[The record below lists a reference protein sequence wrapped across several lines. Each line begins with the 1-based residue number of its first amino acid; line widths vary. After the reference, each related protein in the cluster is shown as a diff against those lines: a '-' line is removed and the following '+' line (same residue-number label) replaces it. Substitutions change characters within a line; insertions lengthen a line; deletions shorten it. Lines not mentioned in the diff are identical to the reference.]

1 MNTPPGKSDVTTSCS
16 HQHRFDAGNVIAER
30 STRIVMIITAI
41 TMVVEIVA
49 GWRFNSMAL
58 LADGWHMSSH
68 AIALGLSAL
77 AYAAARRYAQDTR
90 FAFGTWKIEVLAGFA
105 SAMFLIFVAGSM
117 VFGSVERLV
126 TPQSIHFI
134 EAIVVATLG
143 LAVNLGCALILGSAH
158 HDHDHAH
165 EYEHDHHHDLNLK
178 SAYLHVVADAATS
191 VLAIVALLGGMF
203 MGWNWL
209 DPLMGLVGALLVAI
223 WAIGLIRQ
231 TGRVLL
237 DAEMDHP
244 IVESIR
250 DTIQSTSATWAT
262 RIVDLHV
269 WRVGKQGH
277 AVIIS
282 LMTDDPDLTP
292 GDIKNL
298 LASREELVHIS
309 VEINRRPLTSDQRS
323 TS

>member
-1 MNTPPGKSDVTTSCS
+1 MNVPPDNPAVTPACS
-16 HQHRFDAGNVIAER
+16 HQHRFDAGNVVAER

-134 EAIVVATLG
+134 EAIVVAVVG
-143 LAVNLGCALILGSAH
+143 LAVNLGCALILGNAH
-158 HDHDHAH
+158 HDHDHGH
-165 EYEHDHHHDLNLK
+165 EHDHHHDLNLK
-178 SAYLHVVADAATS
+178 SAYVHVLADAATS

-209 DPLMGLVGALLVAI
+209 DPLMGLVGAVLVAV

-231 TGRVLL
+231 TGRILL

-244 IVESIR
+244 VVESIR
-250 DTIQSTSATWAT
+250 DTIQSISGTSTT

-269 WRVGKQGH
+269 WRVGKQSH
-277 AVIIS
+277 AAIIS
-282 LMTDDPDLTP
+282 LVTDDPELTP
-292 GDIKNL
+292 ESVKRL
-298 LASREELVHIS
+298 LASREELVHVS
-309 VEINRRPLTSDQRS
+309 VEINRHKIT
-323 TS
+323 